1 MMTFYKA
8 PHKAMLSYATIRS
21 SEERRNM
28 HRELEHTRQMLQ
40 ACVCGIA
47 VTLDWRHNPGG
58 MHGGHG
64 GVTR

>member
-47 VTLDWRHNPGG
+47 VTLIGG
-58 MHGGHG
+58 IILGACMVGMVG
-64 GVTR
+64 